1 MRVGIALFL
10 GLIAAALVVAYF
22 LIFAEWSWK
31 KVITRIVV
39 ICAVITPLM
48 LINNYRLFVIAVL
61 AAIVFEI
68 KNLLQK

>member
-10 GLIAAALVVAYF
+10 GLIATALVVAYF